1 MSSSY
6 VVICSSNLDFPMPL
20 PHQCP
25 NDCLLF
31 SRLNG
36 GELFDYVIEREFLE
50 ESQAV
55 DYLTQIMEAM
65 HFCHKKNIVHL
76 DLKVCS

>member
-1 MSSSY
+1 MSAYSP
-6 VVICSSNLDFPMPL
+6 C
-20 PHQCP
+20 
-25 NDCLLF
+25 
-31 SRLNG
+31 RLNG

-65 HFCHKKNIVHL
+65 DFCHKKNIVHL
-76 DLKVCS
+76 DLKVCRVSTLAGTIAHHHSL